1 MEVTKFYWYAT
12 EEDFLED
19 GLFSLDISAGRLRHR
34 WVPLDRQSASLYL
47 MERDEAAGMRAAQPR
62 YTVVEIHLAEPIE
75 DLSMDYPN
83 ATQPGLRGAVIR
95 VPIKEVIPKVPTKR
109 ALERGVELPPISFRV
124 GLGTVI
130 ECTDPM
136 QVASLEMGILSEEDV
151 ANMSVVE
158 VLQAGAFQYNNPED
172 PESPI
177 EQGVHDARMGITDK
191 REGRCPTCNLGFAR
205 EDSANSCPGHFGH
218 IQLFEPVP
226 KLMYLGILKSRAV
239 KSDPLLNALNKVCFH
254 CSKVMLPDAVLS
266 AIEMRVDY
274 IFKLNKRNSKGYS
287 DIRKIVNGPFMDYH
301 GGKPESKQPCP
312 HCAEFSP
319 AVEFN
324 HRSAT
329 FYFPLPDERYVSGA
343 NQIDFRGAHAVLE
356 GVPNEHCKF
365 LGLDHRTSRPEDMF
379 FKKMPVAP
387 NSARPPTALPEKKF
401 KDLDDLTK
409 LYQDVVQANESLRGN
424 VLQGRESS
432 YYRRMLYL
440 AVSRVYDNKRAAIGS
455 GGTSQERGYG
465 GSTRS
470 VSYKGVMNR
479 LSGKRGRFRNNLQSK
494 YVEQVSYSAITPH
507 AALAIDEVGVP
518 EQIAMG
524 CSVAE
529 RVTAENMERLK
540 MAVLNGPRKYPGA
553 THIFIDGNTMNK
565 TKGNIYRASETT
577 VERVIEGAV
586 VRRHII
592 NGDMGLFN
600 RAPSLHRQ
608 SILALRAKVM
618 KARSLA
624 MNPTICIPFNA
635 DYDGDAMK
643 LHFIQSEEAIAEAK
657 KLMQLDK
664 NIIHARYGKLTV
676 ATDQDQTSGLYL
688 LSHTNKR
695 RKGEWNPVTG
705 LGYTDEGIPYI
716 SESLAISC
724 YTYVYS
730 EIRDEAELKKMY
742 LSEKRSS
749 HEKTP
754 SFDEWRKKSRYRT
767 VDSLPESDYTAPDG
781 SKCYTGRAIFSHIFT
796 VLDCEYVSAAFKG
809 NTPKVDEEGN
819 IIRDGRDKVK
829 ETIVVHNGK
838 LLQGTLEKDSFG
850 EGGSSLA
857 PPFIYHEGYEAGQ
870 AKLTEYI
877 EMVTRLGYAGHRVIG
892 YTMGVSDVGLF
903 ATDSTG
909 KKDPLVGTLSNLY
922 DTYASQL
929 QDMTESW
936 WNKDYE
942 KYAKSAQEK
951 IDAIVSPADFL
962 EEKIVN
968 TASEYED
975 LMLDPIEDAQGSGN
989 SMQIAVRSK
998 ARGKDSN
1005 VRQMGGSY
1013 GIVLVGGKRIT
1024 HGVNPFR
1031 PLPHF
1036 PLVTPEGEQLA
1047 LSHPAHM
1054 GFIKSGYSKG
1064 MEPTEYWF
1072 SSSGGRRSAVESGQG
1087 NISKSGYL
1095 ERKMIKA
1102 FESVV
1107 VNDKRQVVNTRTG
1120 RVINPLV
1127 GDDGLAPYHI
1137 RASHKFTN
1145 KDGHIITVQPL
1156 LFEFNCKHGKPL
1168 ENSHVE
1174 DYSEHRCSECSKGS
1188 KVVYFLDELGGKD
1201 FHPSPKS
1208 TKSILDV
1215 LQVRE
1220 VNAPDL
1226 RKMGKKF
1233 RDYYN
1238 DSICRAGEAIGATA
1252 GGCLG
1257 EPATQAA
1264 LRTFHFA
1271 GKMSFQ
1277 GSVDRLK
1284 QMLESPVTSNT
1295 NIFNPQTKVPMRA
1308 EANTE
1313 GMAEKMAT
1321 ICRSITAEM
1330 IIDVVEYDLQSNLLM
1345 IRFNA
1350 DNVRNLGLTGAANVT
1365 SNQLRMALTQ
1375 QSVDLGQVK
1384 VMTKGI
1390 NWDAPYV
1397 ISLPNASKEAMLRA
1411 KETIMSAKVSG
1422 ITNAA
1427 SVSVITKAKD
1437 QIDGKLTLDIRDA
1450 SNETLNALVNHLSD
1464 YLDLSQIETNNLG
1477 WIHRN
1482 FGLEACLWMFHKE
1495 LDFQMNGKGGVGEY
1509 DVRYIRMIADLMG
1522 EEGEPMGLGPNGI
1535 GSRASYSILAAAS
1548 LEAVPEVIKA
1558 GSVMGNFDILGG
1570 PAESI
1575 VAGKL
1580 CQIGDSVPTAE

>member
-1 MEVTKFYWYAT
+1 M
-12 EEDFLED
+12 
-19 GLFSLDISAGRLRHR
+19 
-34 WVPLDRQSASLYL
+34 
-47 MERDEAAGMRAAQPR
+47 
-62 YTVVEIHLAEPIE
+62 
-75 DLSMDYPN
+75 
-83 ATQPGLRGAVIR
+83 
-95 VPIKEVIPKVPTKR
+95 
-109 ALERGVELPPISFRV
+109 
-124 GLGTVI
+124 
-130 ECTDPM
+130 
-136 QVASLEMGILSEEDV
+136 
-151 ANMSVVE
+151 
-158 VLQAGAFQYNNPED
+158 
-172 PESPI
+172 
-177 EQGVHDARMGITDK
+177 
-191 REGRCPTCNLGFAR
+191 
-205 EDSANSCPGHFGH
+205 
-218 IQLFEPVP
+218 
-226 KLMYLGILKSRAV
+226 
-239 KSDPLLNALNKVCFH
+239 
-254 CSKVMLPDAVLS
+254 
-266 AIEMRVDY
+266 
-274 IFKLNKRNSKGYS
+274 
-287 DIRKIVNGPFMDYH
+287 
-301 GGKPESKQPCP
+301 
-312 HCAEFSP
+312 
-319 AVEFN
+319 
-324 HRSAT
+324 
-329 FYFPLPDERYVSGA
+329 SGA
-343 NQIDFRGAHAVLE
+343 NQLDFLGAENILANI
-356 GVPNEHCKF
+356 PDEHCKF
-365 LGLDHRTSRPEDMF
+365 LGLDYKTSRPENMF

-387 NSARPPTALPEKKF
+387 NAVRPATAFPDKKF
-401 KDLDDLTK
+401 KEVNELTK
-409 LYQDVVQANESLRGN
+409 LYQDVVHANETLRNN
-424 VLQGRESS
+424 VLQGRNPS
-432 YYRRMLYL
+432 YIRRMLYL
-440 AVSRVYDNKRAAIGS
+440 AVSRVYDNQKQAIGS

-470 VSYKGVMNR
+470 VSYKGLMNR
-479 LSGKRGRFRNNLQSK
+479 LAGKRGRFRNNLQSK

-518 EQIAMG
+518 KQVAMK

-529 RVTAENMERLK
+529 TVTGENIERLK
-540 MAVLNGPRKYPGA
+540 MAVVNGPKKYPGA
-553 THIFIDGNTMNK
+553 THIFLDGNTLNK
-565 TKGNIYRASETT
+565 SRGNVFRASERT
-577 VERVIEGAV
+577 VDKVVEGAV

-618 KARSLA
+618 EAKSLA

-643 LHFIQSEEAIAEAK
+643 LHFVQSEAAIAEAK
-657 KLMQLDK
+657 KLMRLDK

-695 RKGEWNPVTG
+695 RKGEWNPMTG
-705 LGYTDEGIPYI
+705 LGYTEEGIPYI

-730 EIRDEAELKKMY
+730 EIRDEAQLKKMY

-767 VDSLPESDYTAPDG
+767 VNSLPESDYTAPDG
-781 SKCYTGRAIFSHIFT
+781 SKCYTGRAIFSHLFT

-819 IIRDGRDKVK
+819 IVRDGRDKVK

-838 LLQGTLEKDSFG
+838 LIQGTLEKDSFG

-903 ATDSTG
+903 SSDSEGNRPELAEELNT
-909 KKDPLVGTLSNLY
+909 LY
-922 DTYASQL
+922 DKYATQL
-929 QDMTESW
+929 QGMTESW
-936 WNKDYE
+936 WNKDYA
-942 KYAKSAQEK
+942 KYAETSQEK

-962 EEKIVN
+962 EEKIVD

-1005 VRQMGGSY
+1005 VRQMGGSF
-1013 GIVLVGGKRIT
+1013 GIALVGGKRIT
-1024 HGVNPFR
+1024 HGINPFR
-1031 PLPHF
+1031 PLAHF
-1036 PLVTPEGEQLA
+1036 PLVRDDGEQLPSA
-1047 LSHPAHM
+1047 HPAHM
-1054 GFIKSGYSKG
+1054 GFVQSGYSKG
-1064 MEPTEYWF
+1064 MQPTEYWF
-1072 SSSGGRRSAVESGQG
+1072 TSSAGRRSAVESGQG

-1127 GDDGLAPYHI
+1127 GDDGLASYHI
-1137 RASHKFTN
+1137 RGSHKFTN

-1174 DYSEHRCSECSKGS
+1174 DYPEHQCLECSKGS
-1188 KVVYFLDELGGKD
+1188 KVEYFLESLNGAE

-1284 QMLESPVTSNT
+1284 QMLESPVTANT
-1295 NIFNPQTKVPMRA
+1295 NIFNPQTKVPMK
-1308 EANTE
+1308 EEHNTVE
-1313 GMAEKMAT
+1313 MAEKMAT
-1321 ICRSITAEM
+1321 ICRSISAEM
-1330 IIDVVEYDLQSNLLM
+1330 LIDIIEYDMESNLLM
-1345 IRFNA
+1345 VRFNRQKVT
-1350 DNVRNLGLTGAANVT
+1350 DLGLLGAAQVT
-1365 SNQLRMALTQ
+1365 SNQIRKALNQESIMVGRVVPITK
-1375 QSVDLGQVK
+1375 VIDWGQ
-1384 VMTKGI
+1384 
-1390 NWDAPYV
+1390 PYV
-1397 ISLPNASKEAMLRA
+1397 ISLPEATRDGMLRA
-1411 KETIMSAKVSG
+1411 KEAIMSAKVSG

-1427 SVSVITKAKD
+1427 SVSIAESKD
-1437 QIDGKLTLDIRDA
+1437 QVDGKITLDIRDA

-1464 YLDLSQIETNNLG
+1464 YLDLSQVETNNIG
-1477 WIHRN
+1477 WIYKN
-1482 FGLEACLWMFHKE
+1482 FGLEAALWMFHKE

-1522 EEGEPMGLGPNGI
+1522 EEGEPMGLGPSGI
-1535 GSRASYSILAAAS
+1535 GSRANYSVLAAAS

-1575 VAGKL
+1575 VAGKV
-1580 CQIGDSVPTAE
+1580 CQVGDFVPSAN